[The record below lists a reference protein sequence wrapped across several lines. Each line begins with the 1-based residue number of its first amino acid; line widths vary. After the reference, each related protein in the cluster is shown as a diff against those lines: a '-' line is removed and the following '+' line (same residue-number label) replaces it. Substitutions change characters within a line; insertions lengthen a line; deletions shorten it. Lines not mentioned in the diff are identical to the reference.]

1 MEKEVEFDF
10 SKRKDLESNIDPK
23 ITEKTKKRIKMAA
36 FLLIGSMSLGVG
48 YNLTTGLMK
57 GYLIE
62 KEANAKVL
70 VEKTRTEEILKQK
83 QNEYNLELQKKKDAQ
98 NAIEEEKQRHINE
111 QEILNVDKNN
121 FNLLLKNRDSLIKN
135 YELQLNIYDKAYQGA
150 VKGVN
155 YGLIS
160 LDDLTNIR
168 DLYQDYKK
176 NIHEWINYV
185 NDATSSF
192 SHYQNF
198 SDEMKNELKN
208 ELVSYQNGDLKRSTQ
223 LESELINTISN
234 DTNDNEEDTALIN
247 KRKMA
252 RNQMIDDL
260 AKVMSNDNIA
270 TTTKKL
276 KR

>member
-23 ITEKTKKRIKMAA
+23 ITEKSKKRMKMAA

-70 VEKTRTEEILKQK
+70 VEKTKTEEILKQK

-98 NAIEEEKQRHINE
+98 NAIEDEKQRRINE

-168 DLYQDYKK
+168 ELYQDYKK
-176 NIHEWINYV
+176 I
-185 NDATSSF
+185 F
-192 SHYQNF
+192 
-198 SDEMKNELKN
+198 M
-208 ELVSYQNGDLKRSTQ
+208 NG
-223 LESELINTISN
+223 
-234 DTNDNEEDTALIN
+234 
-247 KRKMA
+247 
-252 RNQMIDDL
+252 
-260 AKVMSNDNIA
+260 
-270 TTTKKL
+270 
-276 KR
+276 